1 MVCLRINSN
10 NVESLWTQIKRL
22 TNNFSEISI
31 NIINKIYI
39 IDKEKFILMEYIY
52 NFNRE
57 IWKEKFSQKRQNK
70 LINEVLKDL
79 VKKIIFI
86 NK

>member
-31 NIINKIYI
+31 KIINKIYI